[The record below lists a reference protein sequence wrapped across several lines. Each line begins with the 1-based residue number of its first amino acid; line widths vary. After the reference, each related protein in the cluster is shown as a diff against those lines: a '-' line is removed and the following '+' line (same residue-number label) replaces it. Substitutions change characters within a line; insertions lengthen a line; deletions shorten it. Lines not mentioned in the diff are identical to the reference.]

1 MIEALKTKLLKS
13 GYTIAVLTAILY
25 VLSSSYGA
33 ITTMLQAANSQD
45 GNGGLMFASGVITL
59 LAAIL
64 GATLLLYIVSLFQ
77 GIYENGLAKSENSIV
92 E

>member
-45 GNGGLMFASGVITL
+45 GNGGIMFASGIITL
-59 LAAIL
+59 MAAIL
-64 GATLLLYIVSLFQ
+64 GATLLLYIVSLLQ
-77 GIYENGLAKSENSIV
+77 GIYENGLVEPENPIAK
-92 E
+92 